1 MSERLNIHPVP
12 KYIEE
17 SIPYQPGKPIEEL
30 ERELGIG
37 DIVKLASNE
46 SPIGPSP
53 KIFSQINDNI
63 DAVRLYPD
71 AAHFYLRERLAKE
84 NGVSPEEIIVGNGSN
99 EVLEFLVRTF
109 CVPGDNIVSC
119 AVAFIAYRISAKI
132 RGVEYREGK
141 LREDLKADLDSM
153 LEACDERTK
162 VVFLPNPNNPTGT
175 YVGEQ
180 ELRAFLEKMRERKCI
195 VVLDSAYFEYV
206 TAEDYA
212 NPIALYK
219 EFPNIVV
226 TRTFS
231 KAYGMGGMRV
241 GYGIAHPDV
250 ITAMWKVKMPFNVTS
265 FSLNAALIALDDI
278 EHLQKSVAINSQG
291 MQQCEEA
298 YKQMG
303 LRTWPSQG
311 NFVLVDFGRD
321 PIPIYSALLK
331 EGLITR
337 PVIGF
342 GLKTHLRITI
352 GTEKQNE
359 KLFAGLKKVL
369 S

>member
-12 KYIEE
+12 QYIEE
-17 SIPYQPGKPIEEL
+17 SIPYQPGKPMEEL
-30 ERELGIG
+30 ERELGVS
-37 DIVKLASNE
+37 DIIKLASNE

-53 KIFSQINDNI
+53 KIYSQINDNV

-71 AAHFYLRERLAKE
+71 AAHYYLRERLAKE
-84 NGVSPEEIIVGNGSN
+84 NGVSPEEIIIGNGSN

-132 RGVEYREGK
+132 HGVEYREGK
-141 LREDLKADLDSM
+141 LRNDLKADLSSM
-153 LEACDERTK
+153 STACDERTK

-175 YVGEQ
+175 YVEKQ
-180 ELRAFLEKMRERKCI
+180 ELCSFLEEMRKRKCL
-195 VVLDSAYFEYV
+195 VVLDSAYYEYV
-206 TAEDYA
+206 IAKDYVD
-212 NPIALYK
+212 PIKLYK
-219 EFPNIVV
+219 EYPNIVV

-231 KAYGMGGMRV
+231 KAYGMGGLRV

-265 FSLNAALIALDDI
+265 FTLNAALIALDDM
-278 EHLQKSVAINSQG
+278 EHLKKSVDLNTQG
-291 MQQCEEA
+291 LEKMQNA
-298 YKQMG
+298 YKEMG

-311 NFVLVDFGRD
+311 NFVLVDFERD

-337 PVIGF
+337 PVIDF

-352 GTEKQNE
+352 GTKEQNE
-359 KLFAGLKKVL
+359 KLVARLEKVL